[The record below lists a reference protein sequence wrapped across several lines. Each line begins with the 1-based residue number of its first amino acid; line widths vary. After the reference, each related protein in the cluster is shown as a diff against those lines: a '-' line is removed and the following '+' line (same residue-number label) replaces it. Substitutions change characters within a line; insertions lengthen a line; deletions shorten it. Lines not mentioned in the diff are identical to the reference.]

1 MTVLRLT
8 RPFTL
13 ATALLLASV
22 PAWALYKVVGPNGE
36 ITYTDR
42 PPVDAKKSQPV
53 KVAGDSGPSTDGLP
67 YQLQQLVSRYP
78 VILYSSTRCSPCDSG
93 RLFLTR
99 RGIPFTEKTVNSNED
114 LKAYSA
120 QLGTDQLPLLKIGNQ
135 QLRGYAEQEWSEYL
149 TAAGYPEQSSL
160 PSSYKA
166 PAATP
171 LVAPAP
177 TKDTNRAAPSAAP
190 NPSTSAPPAGNAPP
204 GFRF

>member
-42 PPVDAKKSQPV
+42 PPVDAKKTQPV
-53 KVAGDSGPSTDGLP
+53 KVTGDSGPSTDGLP

-78 VILYSSTRCSPCDSG
+78 VTFYSNNRCSPCDAG
-93 RLFLTR
+93 RLLLTR
-99 RGIPFTEKTVNSNED
+99 RGIPFAEKTVNSNED

-120 QLGTDQLPLLKIGNQ
+120 LSGTDQLPLLKIGNQ

-171 LVAPAP
+171 LVTPAPA
-177 TKDTNRAAPSAAP
+177 KDNNRAAPSAAP
-190 NPSTSAPPAGNAPP
+190 TPPTSAPPTGNAPP

>member
-42 PPVDAKKSQPV
+42 PPVDAKKAQPV

-78 VILYSSTRCSPCDSG
+78 VVLYSNSRCSPCDAG
-93 RLFLTR
+93 RQLLTR

-120 QLGTDQLPLLKIGNQ
+120 LSGTDQLPLLKIGNQ

-160 PSSYKA
+160 PSTYKV

-171 LVAPAP
+171 LAAPAP
-177 TKDTNRAAPSAAP
+177 AKDTNRAAPSAAP
-190 NPSTSAPPAGNAPP
+190 NSSTSAPPAGNAPP

>member
-1 MTVLRLT
+1 MRLT
-8 RPFTL
+8 RPFALT
-13 ATALLLASV
+13 TALLLASV

-42 PPVDAKKSQPV
+42 PPVDAKKAQPV
-53 KVAGDSGPSTDGLP
+53 KVAGDSSPSTDGLP

-78 VILYSSTRCSPCDSG
+78 VVLYSSARCSPCDSG
-93 RLFLTR
+93 RQLLTR
-99 RGIPFTEKTVNSNED
+99 RGIPFTEKTVTSNED

-120 QLGTDQLPLLKIGNQ
+120 LSGTDQLPLLKIGNQ

-160 PSSYKA
+160 PSTYKA

-171 LVAPAP
+171 LTTPPA
-177 TKDTNRAAPSAAP
+177 KDTSRAAPSAAP